1 MGDLTVIHKLGGS
14 GLYKYVQLG
23 AHVGRGSEW
32 KLEPYHLI
40 VCDCLYIYMCVC
52 VQMAL
57 CAYVCVYVMILKN
70 VDKIVH
76 LACGHRLFCGSK
88 QMDIWAFKCHKV

>member
-1 MGDLTVIHKLGGS
+1 MGDLTVIHELGGS

-76 LACGHRLFCGSK
+76 LACGHRHFLWIQADGYLGF
-88 QMDIWAFKCHKV
+88 QMP